1 MEIPMSASD
10 GERPETP
17 PHVKTLES
25 LARKGCSIGDRFAP
39 GSPEGRE
46 AIAYWFEVIQYADRS
61 AQPRLQRL
69 LRPPASQA
77 LPLDRPRRLPGGEY
91 PAGRAGPRYRMR
103 GQLLPAM
110 DGADRGGGRRRRH
123 QPGPGAQ
130 SIRNN
135 TMPNL
140 RFLTMDATR
149 ELPEGRFDVVVCS
162 HVLEHLDDPVPL
174 LTNLARHI
182 PKIVVKVPAVDST
195 WYKLVRKDI
204 GLFWM
209 DDPDHRRE
217 YTLDLLREHLEAG
230 GWTVASL
237 VRGFDLRAI
246 ATSPAAG

>member
-1 MEIPMSASD
+1 MSASD

-25 LARKGCSIGDRFAP
+25 LARKGRSIGDRFAP

-46 AIAYWFEVIQYADRS
+46 AIAYWFEVIQYADRMLNLACNDYYDLRHPKHYLWTGHAAFLVENIRPGERVLDIGCGAS
-61 AQPRLQRL
+61 YYQQWMAQTAAEVVAVDINP
-69 LRPPASQA
+69 
-77 LPLDRPRRLPGGEY
+77 DRV
-91 PAGRAGPRYRMR
+91 
-103 GQLLPAM
+103 
-110 DGADRGGGRRRRH
+110 
-123 QPGPGAQ
+123 AQ

>member
-1 MEIPMSASD
+1 MSASD

-25 LARKGCSIGDRFAP
+25 LARKGRSIGDRFAP

-46 AIAYWFEVIQYADRS
+46 AIAYWFEVIQYADRM
-61 AQPRLQRL
+61 L
-69 LRPPASQA
+69 
-77 LPLDRPRRLPGGEY
+77 
-91 PAGRAGPRYRMR
+91 
-103 GQLLPAM
+103 
-110 DGADRGGGRRRRH
+110 
-123 QPGPGAQ
+123 
-130 SIRNN
+130 
-135 TMPNL
+135 
-140 RFLTMDATR
+140 
-149 ELPEGRFDVVVCS
+149 
-162 HVLEHLDDPVPL
+162 
-174 LTNLARHI
+174 NLACNDYYDLRH
-182 PKIVVKVPAVDST
+182 PKHYLWTGHAAFLVENIRPGERVLDIGCGASYYQQWMAQTAAEVVAVDMAVDST